1 MFMFYIY
8 KSDSIFNCET
18 QTIQHFEKWT
28 NDKIFSLEKI
38 IEHQVKILIYRQ
50 YGMIWN
56 LQANKLSCWIQKLQQ
71 NKPKKPVSIFT
82 LYLIQWYNLYN
93 TSYVLYMYVIKFLIK
108 HTVTPY
114 KQNWSHIIGSETSLW
129 PDLSS
134 VGWSFIIS

>member
-71 NKPKKPVSIFT
+71 NKPKKNDSGWPCCKAWKTECVRIWGTEWGQSSIIDMLPFLYT
-82 LYLIQWYNLYN
+82 LSFSMIQF
-93 TSYVLYMYVIKFLIK
+93 I
-108 HTVTPY
+108 
-114 KQNWSHIIGSETSLW
+114 SHKLC
-129 PDLSS
+129 L
-134 VGWSFIIS
+134 VHVCN